1 MALTQL
7 KVEESYT
14 YADLLEWDED
24 VRAELHDGEAVM
36 MAPPLRVHQE
46 IFIQLVLQ
54 IGNFL
59 KGKRCKLYTAPFGV
73 RLFPKED
80 LSDNTFFEPDIVVIC
95 DPEKIDK
102 KGCNGAPDLVIEVT
116 SPSTA
121 GYDRIYKFRKYQKA
135 GVREYW
141 IVDTETKSVQVCI
154 LDNDRYVMSV
164 YDETDKAPVAVLED
178 CEVDLKAVFVDF

>member
-1 MALTQL
+1 MALPQL
-7 KVEESYT
+7 KAQESFS
-14 YADLLEWDED
+14 YADLLEWDD
-24 VRAELHDGEAVM
+24 SIRAELYDGEAVIM
-36 MAPPLRVHQE
+36 PPPITKHQYASGE
-46 IFIQLVLQ
+46 LFYQIRRFLEGKTSRIFA
-54 IGNFL
+54 
-59 KGKRCKLYTAPFGV
+59 APFGV

-80 LSDNTFFEPDIVVIC
+80 RSDNTFFEPDIVVIC

-141 IVDTETKSVQVCI
+141 IVDSETKSVQVCI
-154 LDNDRYVMSV
+154 LENDRYVMSV
-164 YDETDKAPVAVLED
+164 YDETDKAPVSVLEG
-178 CEVDLKAVFVDF
+178 CEVDLKAVFAE